1 VGEIPPIGY
10 KMEKVFEFC
19 IEYTKDTEDRLRRK
33 DQIYLKKVI
42 LEEYKKF
49 IDSGLASVV
58 LEMGKEKLYQID
70 PMKILAIVKSVDFEE
85 TKKSLV
91 CKLEAKYIDNIYFES
106 FEEFK
111 KNLDTVEFR
120 VASAIILNKSKEIE
134 NVKILAFYL
143 GVKDE

>member
-1 VGEIPPIGY
+1 ME
-10 KMEKVFEFC
+10 KMEKVFKFC

-70 PMKILAIVKSVDFEE
+70 PMKILAIVKSVSFEE
-85 TKKSLV
+85 TEKSLI
-91 CKLEAKYIDNIYFES
+91 CELEAKYIDNIYFKS
-106 FEEFK
+106 FEKFK
-111 KNLDTVEFR
+111 KKLDTIEFR
-120 VASAIILNKSKEIE
+120 VASAIILNRSKEIE

>member
-1 VGEIPPIGY
+1 ME
-10 KMEKVFEFC
+10 KMEKVFKFC

-33 DQIYLKKVI
+33 DQIYLKKAI

-49 IDSGLASVV
+49 VDSRLASVV
-58 LEMGKEKLYQID
+58 LEIGKEKLYQID

-85 TKKSLV
+85 TEKSLI
-91 CKLEAKYIDNIYFES
+91 CKLEAKYIDNIYFKS
-106 FEEFK
+106 FEKFK
-111 KNLDTVEFR
+111 KKLDTIEFR
-120 VASAIILNKSKEIE
+120 VASAIILNRSKEIE

>member
-1 VGEIPPIGY
+1 ME
-10 KMEKVFEFC
+10 KMEKVFKFC
-19 IEYTKDTEDRLRRK
+19 IEYIKDTEDRLRRK
-33 DQIYLKKVI
+33 DQIYLKKAI

-70 PMKILAIVKSVDFEE
+70 PMKILAIVKSVVFEE

-134 NVKILAFYL
+134 NIKILAFYL
-143 GVKDE
+143 GAKDEQKC

>member
-1 VGEIPPIGY
+1 VYVLFNVPQVIS
-10 KMEKVFEFC
+10 
-19 IEYTKDTEDRLRRK
+19 EYE
-33 DQIYLKKVI
+33 
-42 LEEYKKF
+42 KF
-49 IDSGLASVV
+49 INSGLASVV
-58 LEMGKEKLYQID
+58 LEMNEGKLYQID

-91 CKLEAKYIDNIYFES
+91 CKLEAKYIDNAYFES

-134 NVKILAFYL
+134 DMKILAFYL
-143 GVKDE
+143 GAKDEQKC

>member
-1 VGEIPPIGY
+1 ME
-10 KMEKVFEFC
+10 KMEKVFKFC

-70 PMKILAIVKSVDFEE
+70 PMKILAIVKSVNFEE
-85 TKKSLV
+85 TEKSLI
-91 CKLEAKYIDNIYFES
+91 CELEAKYIDNIYFKS
-106 FEEFK
+106 FEKFK
-111 KNLDTVEFR
+111 KKLDTIEFR
-120 VASAIILNKSKEIE
+120 VASAIILNRSKEIE

>member
-1 VGEIPPIGY
+1 ME
-10 KMEKVFEFC
+10 KMEKVFKFC

-91 CKLEAKYIDNIYFES
+91 CKLEAKYIDNAYFES

-120 VASAIILNKSKEIE
+120 VASAIILNGSKEIE

>member
-1 VGEIPPIGY
+1 ME
-10 KMEKVFEFC
+10 KMEKVFKFC

-70 PMKILAIVKSVDFEE
+70 PMKIVAIVKSVSFEE
-85 TKKSLV
+85 TEKSLI
-91 CKLEAKYIDNIYFES
+91 CELEAKYIDNIYFKS
-106 FEEFK
+106 FEKFK
-111 KNLDTVEFR
+111 KKLDTIEFR
-120 VASAIILNKSKEIE
+120 VASAIILNRSKEIE

>member
-1 VGEIPPIGY
+1 
-10 KMEKVFEFC
+10 MEKVFKFC
-19 IEYTKDTEDRLRRK
+19 IEYIKDTEDRLRRK
-33 DQIYLKKVI
+33 DQIYLKKAI

-70 PMKILAIVKSVDFEE
+70 PMKILAIVKSVVFEE

-134 NVKILAFYL
+134 NIKILAFYL
-143 GVKDE
+143 GAKDEQKC

>member
-1 VGEIPPIGY
+1 ME
-10 KMEKVFEFC
+10 KMEKVFKFC

-42 LEEYKKF
+42 LEEYEKF
-49 IDSGLASVV
+49 INSGLASVV

-91 CKLEAKYIDNIYFES
+91 CKHEAKYIDNIYFES
-106 FEEFK
+106 FEKFK

>member
-1 VGEIPPIGY
+1 ME
-10 KMEKVFEFC
+10 KMEKVFKFC

-49 IDSGLASVV
+49 VDSGLASVV

-70 PMKILAIVKSVDFEE
+70 PMKIVAIVKSVSFEE
-85 TKKSLV
+85 TEKSLI
-91 CKLEAKYIDNIYFES
+91 CELEAKYIDNIYFKS
-106 FEEFK
+106 FEKFK
-111 KNLDTVEFR
+111 KKLDTIEFR
-120 VASAIILNKSKEIE
+120 VASAIILNRSKEIE

>member
-1 VGEIPPIGY
+1 ME
-10 KMEKVFEFC
+10 KMEKVFKFC

-33 DQIYLKKVI
+33 DQIYLKKAI

-49 IDSGLASVV
+49 VDSRLASVV

-70 PMKILAIVKSVDFEE
+70 PMKILAIVKSVSFEE
-85 TKKSLV
+85 TEKSLI
-91 CKLEAKYIDNIYFES
+91 CELEAKYIDNIYFKS
-106 FEEFK
+106 FEKFK
-111 KNLDTVEFR
+111 KKLDTIEFR
-120 VASAIILNKSKEIE
+120 VASAIILNRSKEIE

>member
-1 VGEIPPIGY
+1 ME
-10 KMEKVFEFC
+10 KMEKVFKFC

-33 DQIYLKKVI
+33 DQIYLKKTI

-49 IDSGLASVV
+49 VDSRLASVV

-70 PMKILAIVKSVDFEE
+70 PMKILAIVKSVSFEE
-85 TKKSLV
+85 TEKSLI
-91 CKLEAKYIDNIYFES
+91 CELEAKYIDNIYFKS
-106 FEEFK
+106 FEKFK
-111 KNLDTVEFR
+111 KKLDTIEFR
-120 VASAIILNKSKEIE
+120 VASAIILNRSKEIE

>member
-1 VGEIPPIGY
+1 ME
-10 KMEKVFEFC
+10 KMEKVFKFC

-85 TKKSLV
+85 TEKSLI
-91 CKLEAKYIDNIYFES
+91 CKLEAKYIDNIYFKS
-106 FEEFK
+106 FEKFK
-111 KNLDTVEFR
+111 KKLDTIKFR
-120 VASAIILNKSKEIE
+120 VASAIILNRSKEIE

>member
-1 VGEIPPIGY
+1 ME
-10 KMEKVFEFC
+10 KMEKVFKFC

-33 DQIYLKKVI
+33 DQIYLKKTI

-49 IDSGLASVV
+49 VDSGLASVV

-70 PMKILAIVKSVDFEE
+70 PMKIVAIVKSVNFEE
-85 TKKSLV
+85 TEKSLI
-91 CKLEAKYIDNIYFES
+91 CELEAKYIDNIYFKS
-106 FEEFK
+106 FEKFK
-111 KNLDTVEFR
+111 KKLDTIEFR
-120 VASAIILNKSKEIE
+120 VASAIILNRSKEIE

>member
-1 VGEIPPIGY
+1 ME
-10 KMEKVFEFC
+10 KMEKVFKFC

-85 TKKSLV
+85 TEKSLI

-120 VASAIILNKSKEIE
+120 VASAIILNGSKEIE

>member
-1 VGEIPPIGY
+1 ME
-10 KMEKVFEFC
+10 KMEKVFKFC

-42 LEEYKKF
+42 LEEYEKF
-49 IDSGLASVV
+49 INSGLASVV
-58 LEMGKEKLYQID
+58 LEMNEGKLYQID
-70 PMKILAIVKSVDFEE
+70 PMKILAIVKSVNFEE
-85 TKKSLV
+85 TEKSLI
-91 CKLEAKYIDNIYFES
+91 CELEAKYIDNIYFKS

-134 NVKILAFYL
+134 NIKILAFYL
-143 GVKDE
+143 GAKDEQKC

>member
-1 VGEIPPIGY
+1 
-10 KMEKVFEFC
+10 MEKVFKFC

-33 DQIYLKKVI
+33 DQIYLKKAI

-49 IDSGLASVV
+49 VDSGLASVV
-58 LEMGKEKLYQID
+58 LEMDKEKLYQID

-91 CKLEAKYIDNIYFES
+91 CKLEAKYIDNVYFKS
-106 FEEFK
+106 FEKFK

>member
-1 VGEIPPIGY
+1 ME
-10 KMEKVFEFC
+10 KMEKVFKFC

-70 PMKILAIVKSVDFEE
+70 PMKIVAIVKSVSFEE
-85 TKKSLV
+85 TEKSLI

-120 VASAIILNKSKEIE
+120 VASAIIINRSKEIE
-134 NVKILAFYL
+134 DMKILAFYL
-143 GVKDE
+143 GAKDEQKC

>member
-1 VGEIPPIGY
+1 ME
-10 KMEKVFEFC
+10 KMEKVFKFC

-33 DQIYLKKVI
+33 DQIYLKKAI

-49 IDSGLASVV
+49 VDSRLASVV
-58 LEMGKEKLYQID
+58 LEMGKEKLYQIY

-85 TKKSLV
+85 TEKSLI
-91 CKLEAKYIDNIYFES
+91 CKLEAKYIDNIYFKS
-106 FEEFK
+106 FEKFK
-111 KNLDTVEFR
+111 KKLDTIEFR
-120 VASAIILNKSKEIE
+120 VASAIILNRSKEIE

>member
-1 VGEIPPIGY
+1 ME
-10 KMEKVFEFC
+10 KMEKVFKFC

-33 DQIYLKKVI
+33 DQIYLKKTI

-49 IDSGLASVV
+49 VDSGLASVV

-70 PMKILAIVKSVDFEE
+70 PMKILAIVKSVSFEE
-85 TKKSLV
+85 TEKSLI
-91 CKLEAKYIDNIYFES
+91 CELEAKYIDNIYFKS
-106 FEEFK
+106 FEKFK
-111 KNLDTVEFR
+111 KKLDNIEFR
-120 VASAIILNKSKEIE
+120 VASAIILNRSKEIE

>member
-1 VGEIPPIGY
+1 ME
-10 KMEKVFEFC
+10 KMEKVFKFC

-33 DQIYLKKVI
+33 DQIYLKKAI

-85 TKKSLV
+85 TEKSLI
-91 CKLEAKYIDNIYFES
+91 CKLEAKYIDNMYFES

-111 KNLDTVEFR
+111 KNLDTVEFK

-134 NVKILAFYL
+134 NIKILAFYL

>member
-1 VGEIPPIGY
+1 ME
-10 KMEKVFEFC
+10 KMEKVFKFC

-33 DQIYLKKVI
+33 DQIYLKKAI

-49 IDSGLASVV
+49 VDSRLASVV

-70 PMKILAIVKSVDFEE
+70 PMKIVAIVKSVNFEE
-85 TKKSLV
+85 TEKSLI
-91 CKLEAKYIDNIYFES
+91 CELEAKYIDNIYFKS
-106 FEEFK
+106 FEKFK
-111 KNLDTVEFR
+111 KKLDTIEFR
-120 VASAIILNKSKEIE
+120 VASAIILNRSKEIE

>member
-1 VGEIPPIGY
+1 ME
-10 KMEKVFEFC
+10 KMEKVFKFC

-70 PMKILAIVKSVDFEE
+70 PMKIVAIVKSVSFEE
-85 TKKSLV
+85 TEKSLI
-91 CKLEAKYIDNIYFES
+91 CELEAKYIDNIYFKS
-106 FEEFK
+106 FEKFK
-111 KNLDTVEFR
+111 KKLDTIKFR
-120 VASAIILNKSKEIE
+120 VASAIILNRSKEIE

>member
-1 VGEIPPIGY
+1 ME
-10 KMEKVFEFC
+10 KMEKVFKFC

-33 DQIYLKKVI
+33 DQIYLKKAI

-49 IDSGLASVV
+49 VDSGLASVV

-70 PMKILAIVKSVDFEE
+70 PMKIVAIVKSVNFEE
-85 TKKSLV
+85 TEKSLI
-91 CKLEAKYIDNIYFES
+91 CKLEAKYIDNIYLKS
-106 FEEFK
+106 FEKFK
-111 KNLDTVEFR
+111 KKLDTIEFR
-120 VASAIILNKSKEIE
+120 VASAIILNRSKEIE

>member
-1 VGEIPPIGY
+1 
-10 KMEKVFEFC
+10 MEKMGKVFKFC

-91 CKLEAKYIDNIYFES
+91 CKLEAKYIDNAYFES

-111 KNLDTVEFR
+111 KNLDIVEFR

>member
-1 VGEIPPIGY
+1 
-10 KMEKVFEFC
+10 MEKVFKFC

-33 DQIYLKKVI
+33 DQIYLKKAI

-91 CKLEAKYIDNIYFES
+91 CKLEAKYIDNAYFES

-111 KNLDTVEFR
+111 KNLDIVEFR
-120 VASAIILNKSKEIE
+120 VASAIILNRSKEIE

>member
-1 VGEIPPIGY
+1 ME
-10 KMEKVFEFC
+10 KMEKVFKFC

-33 DQIYLKKVI
+33 DQIYLKKAI

-49 IDSGLASVV
+49 VDSRLASVV

-70 PMKILAIVKSVDFEE
+70 PMKMLAIVKSVDFEE
-85 TKKSLV
+85 TEKSLI
-91 CKLEAKYIDNIYFES
+91 CKLEAKYIDNIYFKS
-106 FEEFK
+106 FEKFK
-111 KNLDTVEFR
+111 KNLDTIEFR
-120 VASAIILNKSKEIE
+120 VASAIILNRSKEIE

>member
-1 VGEIPPIGY
+1 ME
-10 KMEKVFEFC
+10 KMEKAFKFC

-91 CKLEAKYIDNIYFES
+91 CKLEAKYIDNVYFKG
-106 FEEFK
+106 FEKFK

>member
-1 VGEIPPIGY
+1 
-10 KMEKVFEFC
+10 MENTFKFC

-33 DQIYLKKVI
+33 DQIYLKKTI

-49 IDSGLASVV
+49 VDSGLASVV

-70 PMKILAIVKSVDFEE
+70 PMKIVAIVKSVDFEE
-85 TKKSLV
+85 TEKSLI
-91 CKLEAKYIDNIYFES
+91 CKLEAKYIDNIYFKS
-106 FEEFK
+106 FEKFK
-111 KNLDTVEFR
+111 KKLDTIEFR
-120 VASAIILNKSKEIE
+120 VASAIILNRSKEIE

>member
-1 VGEIPPIGY
+1 
-10 KMEKVFEFC
+10 MEKVFKFC

-106 FEEFK
+106 FKEFK

-134 NVKILAFYL
+134 DMKILAFYL
-143 GVKDE
+143 GAKDEQKC

>member
-1 VGEIPPIGY
+1 
-10 KMEKVFEFC
+10 MEKVFKFC

-33 DQIYLKKVI
+33 DQIYLKKTI

-49 IDSGLASVV
+49 VDSGLASVV

-70 PMKILAIVKSVDFEE
+70 PMKIVAIVKSVNFEE
-85 TKKSLV
+85 TEKSLI
-91 CKLEAKYIDNIYFES
+91 CKLEAKYIDNIYFKS
-106 FEEFK
+106 FEKFK
-111 KNLDTVEFR
+111 KKLDTIEFR
-120 VASAIILNKSKEIE
+120 VASAIILNRSKEIE